1 MRVVEHYLAEL
12 QDLLG
17 RVPRDG
23 IEEVLQ
29 VLIAAY
35 RRGSHLYFIGNGG
48 SAATAAHFVCDLTKN
63 TTQDGG
69 RRFRAFALT
78 DNVPLLTAWSND
90 TTYEN
95 AFAGQ
100 LTGLIEPDDV
110 LVMISG
116 SGQSPNILQA
126 ALAGRAAG
134 AVTVG
139 LTGFEGGQLKDLV
152 DICVIVPSNRME
164 QIEDVHLALEH
175 ALCSALRQMV
185 GEVVLLRTLDDR
197 WGRAGS
203 SAQADHAKRPYAD
216 IG

>member
-63 TTQDGG
+63 TTQDGQT
-69 RRFRAFALT
+69 RFKAFALT

-90 TTYEN
+90 TAYEN
-95 AFAGQ
+95 VFAGQ
-100 LTGLIEPDDV
+100 LSGLVEPGDV
-110 LVMISG
+110 VVMISG
-116 SGQSPNILQA
+116 SGRSPNIL
-126 ALAGRAAG
+126 RATETARACG

-139 LTGFEGGQLKDLV
+139 LTGSGGGQLKNLV
-152 DICVIVPSNRME
+152 DVCVLVPSNRME
-164 QIEDVHLALEH
+164 LIEDVHAVLMH
-175 ALCSALRQMV
+175 ALCQELRRMVRETAVLSALAAR
-185 GEVVLLRTLDDR
+185 
-197 WGRAGS
+197 
-203 SAQADHAKRPYAD
+203 
-216 IG
+216 